1 MNEGRTATMIQRRA
15 LPDPMNLL
23 PLACG
28 ISDETARIK
37 ASRLMNELMLFND
50 PESWFKGLRS
60 LGFHENASGTK
71 RWRAI
76 LRLPTVQKDLIGFW
90 LDRKKRNMER
100 PDAKRTSCVLLVKL
114 FADELVRTT
123 SFGQEHAE
131 ERGLYLGCLVLP
143 RSAMIYPERAQSRQ
157 SHQES
162 TIVFMKITFHS
173 LQRLFQRGY
182 GLSENGEV
190 GYERLLKCLFD
201 VWLAGENLFKQ
212 TREETRVIVSYAG
225 LRFVLARQSCIN
237 NNEAPLDLITVLPP
251 QK

>member
-1 MNEGRTATMIQRRA
+1 MNEGRTANMIQRRA
-15 LPDPMNLL
+15 LPDSMNLL

-37 ASRLMNELMLFND
+37 AIRLMNELMLFND
-50 PESWFKGLRS
+50 PESWFMGLRS

-76 LRLPTVQKDLIGFW
+76 LRLPTVQKDVIGFW

-100 PDAKRTSCVLLVKL
+100 PDARRTSCVLLVKL

-123 SFGQEHAE
+123 SCGQEHAE
-131 ERGLYLGCLVLP
+131 ERGLYLGCLALP
-143 RSAMIYPERAQSRQ
+143 RPAIIYPERAQSRQ

-182 GLSENGEV
+182 GLSEEG
-190 GYERLLKCLFD
+190 GISYERLLKCLFD
-201 VWLAGENLFKQ
+201 VWLAGKILFGQ
-212 TREETRVIVSYAG
+212 TPEETRVIVPFAG
-225 LRFVLARQSCIN
+225 LRFVLARNTCIN
-237 NNEAPLDLITVLPP
+237 GEAPLDLITVLPP